1 MSETTRVGARCV
13 LLIDSDPWRSE
24 SLRRFLLE
32 HKFRV
37 ETEERSSVVPEIIL
51 LNLCERAGEVKIRVE
66 RLRETFP
73 DAKIVAF
80 VREVDSHT
88 VFPCL
93 LLGVKGILAYDAT
106 PKEILAAITCVSSG
120 SIWSPRAV
128 LSQWIDRIASLGL
141 TEATERAFTPSEH
154 RVLGGVRDELSNKEI
169 ARRLGITEA
178 TVKFHV
184 GKLLR
189 KTGTKDR
196 RDLARFVRET
206 VPASD
211 RRSSVKN

>member
-1 MSETTRVGARCV
+1 MSDTTRVGARCV
-13 LLIDSDPWRSE
+13 LLIDSDPWRRE
-24 SLRRFLLE
+24 SLKKFLLE

-37 ETEERSSVVPEIIL
+37 ATEEEPELLPEIIL

-66 RLRETFP
+66 RLRTGLP

-106 PKEILAAITCVSSG
+106 PEEILAAMSCVASG

-128 LSQWIDRIASLGL
+128 LSQWIDRIATLGL
-141 TEATERAFTPSEH
+141 TEATDRAFTPSEH

-169 ARRLGITEA
+169 ARQLGITEA

-206 VPASD
+206 VPATDKRLSMRD
-211 RRSSVKN
+211 